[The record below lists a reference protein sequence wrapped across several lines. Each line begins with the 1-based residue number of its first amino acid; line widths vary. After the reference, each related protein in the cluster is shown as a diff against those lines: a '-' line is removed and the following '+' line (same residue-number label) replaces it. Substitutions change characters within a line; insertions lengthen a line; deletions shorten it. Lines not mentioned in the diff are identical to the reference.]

1 MPKNIKEEILV
12 LKLCGKEKAI
22 VGTYAKKSFLFFFS
36 RQGWSWQ
43 AQCSFGCKEGGDYAQ
58 PGKMQKQLVERPLCL
73 N

>member
-43 AQCSFGCKEGGDYAQ
+43 A
-58 PGKMQKQLVERPLCL
+58 
-73 N
+73 